1 MVIIVIS
8 AWHQPQETIEGRDE
22 TLVSGIPACFLGYNT
37 KFQDITDIGL
47 PSKCVMPLIYS
58 LNPESLRNTL
68 AFELFF

>member
-1 MVIIVIS
+1 MDSMIRNLYV
-8 AWHQPQETIEGRDE
+8 
-22 TLVSGIPACFLGYNT
+22 NT